1 MMHNVV
7 EISSFKGYFH
17 GKLRQSSYGLTNF
30 VLSADSMSLSM
41 QASMK
46 TEKQKK
52 KEAYFPMRKFAVK
65 A

>member
-1 MMHNVV
+1 M
-7 EISSFKGYFH
+7 
-17 GKLRQSSYGLTNF
+17 LTETD
-30 VLSADSMSLSM
+30 VPVM